1 MNEKFRGI
9 YAVAVT
15 PFHEDGSFNYEA
27 AKENLDWLIES
38 GVHGICVLGATGEY
52 QSISNEEHKA
62 YVKEIV
68 PYIKDRVSVI
78 VGASRERPEDV
89 VELVENIKACGGDA
103 AMVLPPFYCHPAQN
117 EVVEHYRYI
126 MEHTQFPIV
135 AYNNPGSA
143 GIAIERETFQEIFK
157 LPYTAV
163 VKESSGSM
171 QKLTEVLID
180 APEEISI
187 FCGCDNLAFES
198 FADGAVGWIS
208 MLANIAPKE
217 CVELFQAVAE
227 EKNYEKGMEIYKH
240 LLPALN
246 VLESFPKP
254 VQAIKYA
261 LCLQGRNGG
270 FVRRPRME
278 LTEEEK
284 QYVKQEMK
292 PQELK

>member
-1 MNEKFRGI
+1 MKI
-9 YAVAVT
+9 
-15 PFHEDGSFNYEA
+15 
-27 AKENLDWLIES
+27 S
-38 GVHGICVLGATGEY
+38 GAIMKTRKLERSLY
-52 QSISNEEHKA
+52 QSIKRKEEGKMR
-62 YVKEIV
+62 
-68 PYIKDRVSVI
+68 IKRSFHTIDTHTCGEPTRNVI
-78 VGASRERPEDV
+78 GGIPTIPGNTMEEKLEYMSTKGDWIRQLLTYEPRGNDV
-89 VELVENIKACGGDA
+89 MSGTI
-103 AMVLPPFYCHPAQN
+103 
-117 EVVEHYRYI
+117 
-126 MEHTQFPIV
+126 
-135 AYNNPGSA
+135 NNPGSA

-157 LPYTAV
+157 LSYTAV

-261 LCLQGRNGG
+261 LCLQGRKGG